1 MNLEHGLRK
10 FSPYRLRFKCHQ
22 SCQDE
27 EVSIIGNQKEGILI
41 QESDISLDIIE
52 QLIENIIF
60 RTLPFADSDYNVDSH
75 S

>member
-1 MNLEHGLRK
+1 M
-10 FSPYRLRFKCHQ
+10 S